1 MITYILLLI
10 IISTI
15 LSYLILKCIYRIIFK
30 STKSVSKFL
39 VFLGSIGLIIF
50 YCTPYS
56 YYLEPSFYKFKEI
69 CKLDPEIYQ
78 ANGGKLD
85 EEYYNKVLRY
95 FDTSWDAMDWK
106 DIQQKSHINDYGDFL
121 YKFKKY
127 DDRIYHS
134 FTLVFKDNQARK
146 DNVETIMFY
155 VDWRDL
161 REVPAGNEGTGFY
174 LSGDRLSCFEIL
186 SKSEYKKFKEWKEN
200 NAKQ

>member
-1 MITYILLLI
+1 MTYILLLI

-15 LSYLILKCIYRIIFK
+15 LSYLILKFIYKIIFK
-30 STKSVSKFL
+30 SKKSVSKFL

-50 YCTPYS
+50 YYTPYS

-78 ANGGKLD
+78 ASGGKLD

-134 FTLVFKDNQARK
+134 FTLVFKNNQARK
-146 DNVETIMFY
+146 DNVKTIMFY
-155 VDWRDL
+155 ASWRDL
-161 REVPAGNEGTGFY
+161 RPFPSGNEGTGFY

-200 NAKQ
+200 NAKY

>member
-1 MITYILLLI
+1 MTYILLLI

-15 LSYLILKCIYRIIFK
+15 LSYLILKFIYKIIFK

-39 VFLGSIGLIIF
+39 VFLGSISLIIF
-50 YCTPYS
+50 YYTPYS

-78 ANGGKLD
+78 ANSGKLD

-121 YKFKKY
+121 HKFKKY

-134 FTLVFKDNQARK
+134 FTLVFKNNQARK
-146 DNVETIMFY
+146 DNVKTIMFY

-161 REVPAGNEGTGFY
+161 RPFPSGNEGTGFY

-186 SKSEYKKFKEWKEN
+186 SKSEYKKLKEWKEN
-200 NAKQ
+200 NAKY

>member
-1 MITYILLLI
+1 MTYILLLI

-15 LSYLILKCIYRIIFK
+15 LSYLILKFIYKIIFK

-50 YCTPYS
+50 YYTPYS

-95 FDTSWDAMDWK
+95 FDTDLDNMS
-106 DIQQKSHINDYGDFL
+106 KSYKKELGVTND
-121 YKFKKY
+121 KKY
-127 DDRIYHS
+127 SRYWFETWIDGRTEIS
-134 FTLVFKDNQARK
+134 FEIWFKSNIAIKDNIDFSIK
-146 DNVETIMFY
+146 PFFY
-155 VDWRDL
+155 ASWRDL
-161 REVPAGNEGTGFY
+161 RPFPSGNEGTGFY
-174 LSGDRLSCFEIL
+174 LSGDRENCDYF
-186 SKSEYKKFKEWKEN
+186 KKELNE
-200 NAKQ
+200 